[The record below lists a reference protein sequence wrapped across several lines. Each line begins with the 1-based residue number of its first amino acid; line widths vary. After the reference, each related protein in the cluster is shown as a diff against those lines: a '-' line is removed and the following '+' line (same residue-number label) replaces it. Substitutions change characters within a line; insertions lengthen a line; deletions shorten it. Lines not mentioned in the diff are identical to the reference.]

1 MVTLVWLNIKG
12 EWIQKMVKL
21 KDVADIIRSKNA
33 GPYILTFDI
42 IFADANIYKKVKRKK
57 IINKELI
64 KKLYHVSNKDIL
76 DIIYFDVALA
86 IKFNLKRPMY
96 SGSFGDRDI
105 YGAQQHSPLLE
116 VDVYEKPE
124 EVN

>member
-1 MVTLVWLNIKG
+1 
-12 EWIQKMVKL
+12 MVKL

-42 IFADANIYKKVKRKK
+42 IFADPNVYRKVKREKT
-57 IINKELI
+57 IDRELI
-64 KKLYHVSNKDIL
+64 KKLYHVSDKEIL

-86 IKFNLKRPMY
+86 IKFNLKRPIY

-116 VDVYEKPE
+116 VDVYKKLE

>member
-1 MVTLVWLNIKG
+1 
-12 EWIQKMVKL
+12 MVKL
-21 KDVADIIRSKNA
+21 KDIADIIRSKNA

-42 IFADANIYKKVKRKK
+42 IFNDPSVYQKVKREK
-57 IINKELI
+57 IINKKLI
-64 KKLYHVSNKDIL
+64 KKLYHISEKEIL

-86 IKFNLKRPMY
+86 IKFNLKRPIC

-116 VDVYEKPE
+116 VDVFKKPE